1 MTTSENRSW
10 AFVGPLT
17 VALWI
22 VGLALLTH
30 KGPPDHATGSEV
42 LGWYRTHTTT
52 IILGGWLFMLGC
64 LGFVTFVS
72 GLRVRL
78 SEAAGQA
85 SQLPGL
91 ALVGAGMAAGF
102 GMLVAAVDV
111 GGGIDKSEI
120 NPTTAVALH
129 NAVNI
134 FFVCAEL
141 AAILPLAAV
150 AIVAWRT
157 RILPRWWACVSG
169 FVAVLLVVGP
179 IGWLAVIF
187 GLPLWTLG
195 TSLFVLLR
203 SPERIGAAAAT
214 ATA

>member
-22 VGLALLTH
+22 LGLALLTH
-30 KGPPDHATGSEV
+30 KGPPDHASGTEV
-42 LGWYRTHTTT
+42 LSWYRIHTTT

-72 GLRVRL
+72 GLRPRL
-78 SEAAGQA
+78 AGAAGQA
-85 SQLPGL
+85 SQLPAL
-91 ALVGAGMAAGF
+91 ALVGAGMAGIA
-102 GMLVAAVDV
+102 GMLTAAVDV
-111 GGGIDKSEI
+111 AGGIDKSDI
-120 NPTTAVALH
+120 DPTTALALH
-129 NAVNI
+129 NATNV

-141 AAILPLAAV
+141 AAILPVAAV

-157 RILPRWWACVSG
+157 RILPRWWAGFSG
-169 FVAVLLVVGP
+169 FLAILLVIGP
-179 IGWLAVIF
+179 IGWIAVIL
-187 GLPLWTLG
+187 GMPIWALG

-203 SPERIGAAAAT
+203 APERMGSAVAAT
-214 ATA
+214 A